1 MDGVERLAQMNEV
14 ERMRE
19 VMDIL
24 SDSMRK
30 QNDKDR
36 MEMLAMLAST
46 TAMETNL
53 MSVNFARRANTEA
66 TGTKKKKNKG
76 RAIMKGVEQAD
87 NDKDKDNNSS
97 SSSQSKNNA
106 TQNQQSQQQSQQK
119 NQQQQSNQQQ
129 QPVNTLATR
138 TKQAIDKK
146 KKMARKVTT
155 GTIKPFSTI

>member
-1 MDGVERLAQMNEV
+1 MDGVEKLVQMNEV

-19 VMDIL
+19 IMDVI
-24 SDSMRK
+24 SNNMRK

-66 TGTKKKKNKG
+66 TGTKTKKNKG

-97 SSSQSKNNA
+97 SSSQSQNNA

-155 GTIKPFSTI
+155 GTVKPYSTI

>member
-1 MDGVERLAQMNEV
+1 MDGVEKLVQMNEV

-19 VMDIL
+19 IMDVI
-24 SDSMRK
+24 SNNMRK

-46 TAMETNL
+46 TAMETN
-53 MSVNFARRANTEA
+53 MFNVNFARRANTET
-66 TGTKKKKNKG
+66 TGTKTKKNKG

-87 NDKDKDNNSS
+87 NDKDKANKATSS
-97 SSSQSKNNA
+97 TQSNSQSP
-106 TQNQQSQQQSQQK
+106 QK
-119 NQQQQSNQQQ
+119 QQ
-129 QPVNTLATR
+129 QPNQPQQAPANTLATR
-138 TKQAIDKK
+138 TQQAIDKK

>member
-46 TAMETNL
+46 TAMETN
-53 MSVNFARRANTEA
+53 MFNVNFARRANTEA
-66 TGTKKKKNKG
+66 TGTKTNKNKG
-76 RAIMKGVEQAD
+76 RAIMKGVEQAE
-87 NDKDKDNNSS
+87 NDKDNNPPSS
-97 SSSQSKNNA
+97 TQSQNNA
-106 TQNQQSQQQSQQK
+106 TQNQQSQQK
-119 NQQQQSNQQQ
+119 NQQQQRNQQQ
-129 QPVNTLATR
+129 LPVNTLATR

-146 KKMARKVTT
+146 KKIAKKGTT

>member
-1 MDGVERLAQMNEV
+1 MDGVEKLVQMNEV

-19 VMDIL
+19 IMDLI
-24 SDSMRK
+24 SDKMHK

-53 MSVNFARRANTEA
+53 MSVNFARRANTKA
-66 TGTKKKKNKG
+66 TGTKTKKNKG
-76 RAIMKGVEQAD
+76 KAIMKGVEQAENGKD
-87 NDKDKDNNSS
+87 NDNNPP
-97 SSSQSKNNA
+97 SSSQSQNNA

-119 NQQQQSNQQQ
+119 NQQQQQ

-138 TKQAIDKK
+138 TQQAIDKK

-155 GTIKPFSTI
+155 GTVKPYSTI

>member
-1 MDGVERLAQMNEV
+1 MDGVEKLVQMNEV

-19 VMDIL
+19 IMDLI
-24 SDSMRK
+24 SDKMHK

-66 TGTKKKKNKG
+66 TGTKTNKNKG

-87 NDKDKDNNSS
+87 NDKDNNPP
-97 SSSQSKNNA
+97 SSSQSQNNA

-119 NQQQQSNQQQ
+119 NQQQQRNQQQ
-129 QPVNTLATR
+129 QPENTLATR

-146 KKMARKVTT
+146 KKMASRGTT
-155 GTIKPFSTI
+155 GTVKPYSTI

>member
-1 MDGVERLAQMNEV
+1 MNGVEKFTQMNEV

-19 VMDIL
+19 LMDLI
-24 SDSMRK
+24 SDKMHK
-30 QNDKDR
+30 QNEKDR

-97 SSSQSKNNA
+97 SSSQSQNNA

-119 NQQQQSNQQQ
+119 KQQQQQ

-138 TKQAIDKK
+138 TQQAIDKK
-146 KKMARKVTT
+146 KKMASRGTT
-155 GTIKPFSTI
+155 GTVKPYSTI

>member
-1 MDGVERLAQMNEV
+1 MDGVEKLVQMNEV

-19 VMDIL
+19 IMDLI
-24 SDSMRK
+24 SDKMHK

-53 MSVNFARRANTEA
+53 MSVNFARRANTKA
-66 TGTKKKKNKG
+66 TGTKTKKNKG
-76 RAIMKGVEQAD
+76 KAIMKGVEQAENGKD
-87 NDKDKDNNSS
+87 NDNNPP
-97 SSSQSKNNA
+97 SSSQSQNNA

-119 NQQQQSNQQQ
+119 NQQQQQ

-138 TKQAIDKK
+138 TQQAIDKK

>member
-46 TAMETNL
+46 TATETNL
-53 MSVNFARRANTEA
+53 MSVNFARRANTQA
-66 TGTKKKKNKG
+66 TGTKTKKNKG
-76 RAIMKGVEQAD
+76 KALIKGVEQAE
-87 NDKDKDNNSS
+87 NEKDKADKATSS
-97 SSSQSKNNA
+97 TQSNSQSP
-106 TQNQQSQQQSQQK
+106 QK
-119 NQQQQSNQQQ
+119 QQ
-129 QPVNTLATR
+129 QPNQPQQAPANTLATR
-138 TKQAIDKK
+138 TQQAIDKK